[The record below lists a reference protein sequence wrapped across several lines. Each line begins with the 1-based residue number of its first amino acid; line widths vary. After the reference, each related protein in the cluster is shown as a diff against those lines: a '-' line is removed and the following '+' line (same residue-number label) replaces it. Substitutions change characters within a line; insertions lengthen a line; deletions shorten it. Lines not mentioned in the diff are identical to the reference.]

1 MYVLC
6 APCILNPSLRAE
18 GITNPSDLVLF
29 ECCIERC
36 KKFGIEIVPLPC
48 PETLYLGAGRT
59 PGTYLDR
66 LNFPEFITL
75 IDVLA
80 EEVKKII
87 DSRGPPICILG
98 VNSSPTCGVT
108 STYYGKNGNEPSKR
122 AGRGVFLKK
131 FSGSMAMDVTIFSQY
146 RVYLA
151 APLFSEA
158 ERNYNVS
165 IARMLRN
172 NLFDVFLPQ
181 ETGDDSET
189 RNKEGQVKIFAD
201 NVSALKNS
209 DILIAIIDGADAD
222 SGTSWEM
229 GYAFALGKKIIALRT
244 DFRRSGNHE
253 KVNLMLEESSTVVT
267 SAEKLLEAIKSPL
280 FQKSDS

>member
-1 MYVLC
+1 M
-6 APCILNPSLRAE
+6 
-18 GITNPSDLVLF
+18 
-29 ECCIERC
+29 
-36 KKFGIEIVPLPC
+36 VPLPC
-48 PETLYLGAGRT
+48 PETLYLGARRT

-66 LNFPEFITL
+66 LNYPEFTTL
-75 IDVLA
+75 IYELA

-87 DSRGPPICILG
+87 DTRGPPVCILG

-108 STYYGKNGNEPSKR
+108 STYYGKSGDESPKR

-131 FSGSMAMDVTIFSQY
+131 FSGIVAMDVTIFSQY

-158 ERNYNVS
+158 ERTYNAS
-165 IARMLRN
+165 IAGLLRN

-209 DILIAIIDGADAD
+209 DILTAVIDGADAD

-229 GYAFALGKKIIALRT
+229 GYASALGKKIIALRT
-244 DFRRSGNHE
+244 DFRRSGSHE
-253 KVNLMLEESSTVVT
+253 KVNLMLEESSTVVI
-267 SAEKLLEAIKSPL
+267 SKEQLLEAIKSPL
-280 FQKSDS
+280 FLKSDS